1 MKAILKIWPA
11 ILLLST
17 AAWSQASPD
26 STAEKTRLLADT
38 AAVRLS
44 GNAAGDSAAADSARL
59 GPGLSGHGR
68 RKGSQTTADSLQ
80 AKGRKKVTDKFIDA
94 DGDGICDGREAG
106 LGFQHGKGGGI
117 NAGGDKGGH
126 GRQRQGRGRK

>member
-17 AAWSQASPD
+17 AAWPQASPD
-26 STAEKTRLLADT
+26 STAEQTRLPADT
-38 AAVRLS
+38 AAVRLV
-44 GNAAGDSAAADSARL
+44 GNFAGDSAATDSARHD
-59 GPGLSGHGR
+59 PGASGYARGR
-68 RKGSQTTADSLQ
+68 GSQTAADSLQ
-80 AKGRKKVTDKFIDA
+80 AKGRKRVTDKFIDM

-106 LGFQHGKGGGI
+106 LGFQHGKGSGI